1 MIESKLVV
9 VIAVLA
15 TIFIGLAIYLIVL
28 DRKIGKLENQINNHQ
43 DTE

>member
-1 MIESKLVV
+1 MIESKLIL
-9 VIAVLA
+9 VIAVLG

>member
-1 MIESKLVV
+1 MIESKLIV

-15 TIFIGLAIYLIVL
+15 TIFIGLAVYLIVL
-28 DRKIGKLENQINNHQ
+28 DRKIGKLENQINHHH